1 MLTASASANTFR
13 AEALHAVNQSATR
26 VSDCNSLGLHFHPQ
40 RGTEREQNMI
50 DESYSGV
57 KNDFIMAL
65 RIIYREGLS
74 DAFAHL
80 SLRSNDGNEMMFMPR
95 KSPALVK
102 SEELFFVDFDKPV
115 PQSSLHQAIYKARP
129 DVKAVFHF
137 HSPAVI
143 LLSVVG
149 QTIRPMHNYSA
160 IFYEGVPLYT
170 GTGQVESPA
179 RAGEMAKLLGNA
191 KALMLRGHGAVVV
204 GQTIREVCMLALF
217 LEESAR
223 LQGEALKLG
232 TPMFMEHDE
241 AEKIAKRTFKPTS
254 VERAWDHFVA
264 KYSD

>member
-1 MLTASASANTFR
+1 
-13 AEALHAVNQSATR
+13 
-26 VSDCNSLGLHFHPQ
+26 
-40 RGTEREQNMI
+40 MI
-50 DESYSGV
+50 DPSYDDI
-57 KNDFIMAL
+57 KRDFITAL
-65 RIIYREGLS
+65 RIIYGEGLS

-80 SLRSNDGNEMMFMPR
+80 SVRSRDGDEMMFMPR
-95 KSPALVK
+95 KSPALVE
-102 SEELFFVDFDKPV
+102 SEDLFFVDFEKAV

-149 QTIRPMHNYSA
+149 QTVRPMHNYSA
-160 IFYEGVPLYT
+160 VFYEGVPLYT

-179 RAGEMAKLLGNA
+179 RAGEMAKLLGDA

-204 GQTIREVCMLALF
+204 GQSIREVCMLGLF

-223 LQGEALKLG
+223 LQTEATKLG
-232 TPMFMEHDE
+232 TPMFIEGNE

-254 VERAWDHFVA
+254 VERAWDHFAA
-264 KYSD
+264 KQANSG